1 MNLMYTYQKFRSER
15 NNANDENRTAER
27 PAKIVIGVA
36 ISVCLVLLIWL
47 LVPTN
52 IR

>member
-1 MNLMYTYQKFRSER
+1 MNLMHTYQKFRSER
-15 NNANDENRTAER
+15 NNENRTAEG
-27 PAKIVIGVA
+27 AAMIVMGVA
-36 ISVCLVLLIWL
+36 ISVCFVLLIWL